1 MDKFRIFVAVLL
13 VIIAVFLGLIYFELR
28 YSNDLQNIIIEY
40 LYNHRS

>member
-40 LYNHRS
+40 LYNHRT